1 VIALCCDYSEGTY
14 EEIVN
19 VYGID
24 YEDQWDTEE
33 TVRQHLEYNS
43 HIVGEVDGG
52 FVYAI
57 F

>member
-1 VIALCCDYSEGTY
+1 MIALCCDYSEGTY